1 MKYRNGDIPESALV
15 IFKRGHNS
23 RDGDFYWGLPPSTY
37 RKHLALLAR
46 ALKRTG
52 RTLSPS
58 DGWSTYRPYAAQV
71 AARKVYGNGAAV
83 PRTSSHGGF
92 WEGHDT
98 AAVDYGNWEWVYAKF
113 GARAR
118 DEFYAD
124 CRAVGLTPGM
134 ISKARGYPDE
144 PWHVIDLDP
153 WAAVTSGAIT
163 TPTSMEDDMPTMN
176 EFLNTAAYTGGPTIS
191 EVLKA
196 LDRNLA
202 PALVDMIWGRTVN
215 RGLDSQGQPQMVPAI
230 QELADAKTLLMA
242 LVARDG
248 VDVDEGKLAAALA
261 PLLTAN
267 LGALSDADVQRIAT
281 ASADEQAKR
290 LKD

>member
-1 MKYRNGDIPESALV
+1 MSYRNGEIPESALV

-23 RDGDFYWGLPPSTY
+23 RDGDFYWGLPPATY
-37 RKHLALLAR
+37 LKHLALVAR

-58 DGWSTYRPYAAQV
+58 DGWSTYRPVAAQI
-71 AARKVYGNGAAV
+71 AARKRYGTGAAV
-83 PRTSSHGGF
+83 PGTSSHGGF
-92 WEGHDT
+92 WEGRDT
-98 AAVDYGNWEWVYAKF
+98 AAIDYGNWAAVYAKF
-113 GARAR
+113 RGRAR
-118 DEFYAD
+118 EEFYAD

-153 WAAVTSGAIT
+153 WAAVPEGSISSTL
-163 TPTSMEDDMPTMN
+163 EDDMPDMN
-176 EFLNTAAYTGGPTIS
+176 TFLNTAAYTGGPTIS

-202 PALVDMIWGRTVN
+202 PALVDMIWGKTVN
-215 RGLDSQGQPQMVPAI
+215 RGLDAQGQPQMVPAI
-230 QELADAKTLLMA
+230 QELADAKTMLMA
-242 LVARDG
+242 LVAREG

-267 LGALSDADVQRIAT
+267 LGALSDDDVKRIAT
-281 ASADEQAKR
+281 AAADEQAKR
-290 LKD
+290 LAS